1 MPNNVISQMEKRMK
15 KALEDLDSD
24 FAILRTGRATPALL
38 DRIMVD
44 YYGSPTPLKGLATI
58 STPDARQLLVSPF
71 DKSASGQ
78 IANAIAKSDLGVGA
92 NVDGNNVRV
101 SVPNLTEER
110 RKEMVK
116 LAGKHA
122 EQHKIA
128 VRNIR
133 RDAND
138 EFKKMEKEGDI
149 SKDELKTYEGD
160 VQKVTDKYI
169 KDIDE
174 AKASKE
180 VEIMEV

>member
-1 MPNNVISQMEKRMK
+1 MPNKVISQMEKRMK

-24 FAILRTGRATPALL
+24 FSTLRTGRATPALL
-38 DRIMVD
+38 DRILVD
-44 YYGSPTPLKGLATI
+44 YYGSPTLLKGLATI

-71 DKSASGQ
+71 DKSACGN

-116 LAGKHA
+116 LAGKQA

-149 SKDELKTYEGD
+149 SKDEMKTYEGD

-169 KDIDE
+169 KDIDAARD
-174 AKASKE
+174 AKES
-180 VEIMEV
+180 EIMEI